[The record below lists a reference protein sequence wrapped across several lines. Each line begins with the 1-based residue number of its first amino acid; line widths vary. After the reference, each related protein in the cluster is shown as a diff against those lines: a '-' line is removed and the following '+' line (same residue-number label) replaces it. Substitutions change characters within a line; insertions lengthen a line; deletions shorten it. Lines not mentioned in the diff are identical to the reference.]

1 MKKHQL
7 ILAGVG
13 IMAFIIAVKPLAIV
27 LSYGTGPI
35 GPGIM
40 SPTMGITPPT
50 PPDWL
55 RSIMKVLADGIAR

>member
-1 MKKHQL
+1 MKKHWL

-13 IMAFIIAVKPLAIV
+13 LMAFIIAVKPLAFV

-55 RSIMKVLADGIAR
+55 RSIMQVFADGVAR

>member
-1 MKKHQL
+1 MKKHWL

-13 IMAFIIAVKPLAIV
+13 LIACIIAVKPLAIFF
-27 LSYGTGPI
+27 SYGTGGI

-40 SPTMGITPPT
+40 PPTMGITPPT

-55 RSIMKVLADGIAR
+55 RSIMKVFADGIAR